1 MSESDRNAAIV
12 RRLRDMLTRQRERFQ
27 SYLAI
32 LEQEERDIQSG
43 DAEKLLT
50 HVELE
55 QSVIAD
61 IFTLRKVIAPLQEL
75 YQAAY
80 PEPEQTI
87 PPLSRTLEK
96 MGTQVI
102 ERNARN
108 KALLKRSM
116 EELRQ
121 EIGSLRAWPRDGSPF
136 AEVVPSLV
144 DITT

>member
-1 MSESDRNAAIV
+1 MSASGQNASIV
-12 RRLRDMLTRQRERFQ
+12 KRLREMLLRQRERFQ

-32 LEQEERDIQSG
+32 LERQEQDIADG
-43 DAEKLLT
+43 DAEKLLV

-55 QSVIAD
+55 QAVIAE
-61 IFTLRKVIAPLQEL
+61 IFTLKRVIAPLEDL

-87 PPLSRTLEK
+87 PPLALTLER
-96 MGTQVI
+96 MGAQVI

-108 KALLKRSM
+108 RAMLKERM
-116 EELRQ
+116 DTLRE
-121 EIGSLRAWPRDGSPF
+121 EIGSLRAWPRLSPY

>member
-1 MSESDRNAAIV
+1 
-12 RRLRDMLTRQRERFQ
+12 MLLRQRERFQ

-32 LEQEERDIQSG
+32 LEQQERDIAAG
-43 DAEKLLT
+43 DAEKLLS

-116 EELRQ
+116 ELLRQ
-121 EIGSLRAWPRDGSPF
+121 EIGSLRAWPRAGSPF

>member
-1 MSESDRNAAIV
+1 VSASGQNASIV
-12 RRLRDMLTRQRERFQ
+12 KRLREMLLRQREKFQ

-32 LEQEERDIQSG
+32 LERQERDIADG
-43 DAEKLLT
+43 DAEKLLV

-55 QSVIAD
+55 QSVIAE
-61 IFTLRKVIAPLQEL
+61 IFTLKKVIAPLEEL

-87 PPLSRTLEK
+87 PPLALTLER
-96 MGTQVI
+96 MGAQVI
-102 ERNARN
+102 ERNAHNR
-108 KALLKRSM
+108 ALLKERM
-116 EELRQ
+116 DALRE
-121 EIGSLRAWPRDGSPF
+121 EIGSLRAWPRMASPY

>member
-1 MSESDRNAAIV
+1 MSASGQNASIV
-12 RRLRDMLTRQRERFQ
+12 KRLREMLLRQREKFQ

-32 LEQEERDIQSG
+32 LERQERDIADG
-43 DAEKLLT
+43 DAEKLLV

-55 QSVIAD
+55 QAVIAE
-61 IFTLRKVIAPLQEL
+61 IFTLKRVIAPLEDL

-87 PPLSRTLEK
+87 PPLALTLER
-96 MGTQVI
+96 MGAQVI
-102 ERNARN
+102 ERNAHNRAML
-108 KALLKRSM
+108 KERMDALR
-116 EELRQ
+116 E
-121 EIGSLRAWPRDGSPF
+121 EIGSLRAWPRLSPY

>member
-1 MSESDRNAAIV
+1 MSDSNRNASIV
-12 RRLRDMLTRQRERFQ
+12 KRLREMLLRQRGRFQ

-32 LEQEERDIQSG
+32 LEQQERDIEAG
-43 DAEKLLT
+43 DAEKLLL

-55 QSVIAD
+55 QEVIAE
-61 IFTLRKVIAPLQEL
+61 IFTLKKVITPLEDL

-80 PEPEQTI
+80 PVAESTI
-87 PPLSRTLEK
+87 PPLARTLEK
-96 MGTQVI
+96 MGAQVL

-108 KALLKRSM
+108 KALLKKSM
-116 EELRQ
+116 DALRE
-121 EIGSLRAWPRDGSPF
+121 EIGSLRSWPRAASPF

>member
-1 MSESDRNAAIV
+1 VSASAQNASIV
-12 RRLRDMLTRQRERFQ
+12 KRLREMLLRQRERFH

-32 LEQEERDIQSG
+32 LEQQERDIEEG
-43 DAEKLLT
+43 DAEKLLV

-55 QSVIAD
+55 QAVIAE
-61 IFTLRKVIAPLQEL
+61 IFTLKKVIAPLEDL

-80 PEPEQTI
+80 PEPEPTI
-87 PPLSRTLEK
+87 PPLALTLEK
-96 MGTQVI
+96 MGSQVI

-108 KALLKRSM
+108 RAMLKDRMDALR
-116 EELRQ
+116 E
-121 EIGSLRAWPRDGSPF
+121 EIGSLRAWPRSFSPF